1 MKRLL
6 LVSIATLLIL
16 SGIDPVADRLTWFME
31 TVPVMI
37 GIVVLTATHR
47 RFELT
52 LLSYQLLWLFGLVL
66 IIGGYYTYAENPLF
80 NWLRDTFDLARN
92 YYDRVGHI
100 LQGFVPAIVA
110 REVLLRCSPLRP
122 GKWLF
127 VIVTALCLAIS
138 AVYELVEWL
147 AALTFEQAADA
158 FLGTQGD
165 HWDTQWDMFL
175 ALVSA
180 MVAQVL
186 LSARHDRELARL
198 SLSKAVKPVEGYNA
212 SEA

>member
-1 MKRLL
+1 MKRFLL
-6 LVSIATLLIL
+6 GSIATLLIL

-66 IIGGYYTYAENPLF
+66 IVGGYYTYAGNPLF

-180 MVAQVL
+180 MVAQAL
-186 LSARHDRELARL
+186 LSARHDRELAL
-198 SLSKAVKPVEGYNA
+198 LPFFKKELKTHDA

>member
-1 MKRLL
+1 MKRFLL
-6 LVSIATLLIL
+6 GSIATLLIL

-31 TVPVMI
+31 TVPVII

-52 LLSYQLLWLFGLVL
+52 SLSYQLLWLFGLVL
-66 IIGGYYTYAENPLF
+66 IIGGYYTYAGNPLF

-147 AALTFEQAADA
+147 VALTFEQAADA

-180 MVAQVL
+180 MVAQAL

-198 SLSKAVKPVEGYNA
+198 EKIQFAAGDAEKHD
-212 SEA
+212 

>member
-1 MKRLL
+1 MKLFLL
-6 LVSIATLLIL
+6 ASITTLLIL

-66 IIGGYYTYAENPLF
+66 IIGGYFTYAGNPLF

-100 LQGFVPAIVA
+100 LQGFVSAIVA
-110 REVLLRCSPLRP
+110 REVLLRCSPLRQ

-180 MVAQVL
+180 MVAQAL
-186 LSARHDRELARL
+186 LSARHDCELARL
-198 SLSKAVKPVEGYNA
+198 PLGHLYIKGR
-212 SEA
+212 EAR

>member
-1 MKRLL
+1 MKLLL
-6 LVSIATLLIL
+6 LVSITTLLIL

-66 IIGGYYTYAENPLF
+66 IVGGYYTYAENPLF

-100 LQGFVPAIVA
+100 LQGVAPAIVA
-110 REVLLRCSPLRP
+110 REILLRCSPLQP

-198 SLSKAVKPVEGYNA
+198 EKIQFTAEDTEKHD
-212 SEA
+212 

>member
-1 MKRLL
+1 MKPFL
-6 LVSIATLLIL
+6 LVSITTLLIL
-16 SGIDPVADRLTWFME
+16 AGIDPVADRLTWFME
-31 TVPVMI
+31 TLPVMI

-52 LLSYQLLWLFGLVL
+52 PLSYQLLWLFGLVL
-66 IIGGYYTYAENPLF
+66 IVGGYYTYAGNPLF

-100 LQGFVPAIVA
+100 LQGFVPGIVA

-127 VIVTALCLAIS
+127 VIVTALSRAIS
-138 AVYELVEWL
+138 AIYELVEWL

-158 FLGTQGD
+158 FLGAQGD

-175 ALVSA
+175 AWISA
-180 MVAQVL
+180 MAAQVL

-198 SLSKAVKPVEGYNA
+198 GKIRFTAEDAEKYD
-212 SEA
+212 

>member
-1 MKRLL
+1 MKLFL
-6 LVSIATLLIL
+6 LVSITTLLIL

-47 RFELT
+47 RFELSM
-52 LLSYQLLWLFGLVL
+52 LSYQLLWLFGLVL
-66 IIGGYYTYAENPLF
+66 IFGGHYTYAENPLF

-180 MVAQVL
+180 MVAQLL

-198 SLSKAVKPVEGYNA
+198 EKIQFAAGDAEKHD
-212 SEA
+212 

>member
-1 MKRLL
+1 MKRFLL
-6 LVSIATLLIL
+6 GSIAALLAV
-16 SGIDPVADRLTWFME
+16 SAIDPVADRLTWFME

-47 RFELT
+47 RFELSM
-52 LLSYQLLWLFGLVL
+52 LSYQLLWLFGLVL
-66 IIGGYYTYAENPLF
+66 IFGGHYTYAENPLF
-80 NWLRDTFDLARN
+80 NWLRDTFDLGRN

-100 LQGFVPAIVA
+100 LQGVAPAIVA
-110 REVLLRCSPLRP
+110 REILLRCSPLQP

-127 VIVTALCLAIS
+127 AIVTAICLAIS
-138 AVYELVEWL
+138 ASYELIEWL
-147 AALTFEQAADA
+147 AALLFEQAADA

-180 MVAQVL
+180 MVAQAL
-186 LSARHDRELARL
+186 LSARHDRELAL
-198 SLSKAVKPVEGYNA
+198 LPFFKKELKTHDA

>member
-1 MKRLL
+1 MKRFLL
-6 LVSIATLLIL
+6 GSIATLLIL

-31 TVPVMI
+31 TVPVII

-52 LLSYQLLWLFGLVL
+52 SLSYQLLWLFGLVL
-66 IIGGYYTYAENPLF
+66 IIGGYYTYAGNPLF

-180 MVAQVL
+180 MVAQAL

-198 SLSKAVKPVEGYNA
+198 EKIQFAAGDAEKHD
-212 SEA
+212 